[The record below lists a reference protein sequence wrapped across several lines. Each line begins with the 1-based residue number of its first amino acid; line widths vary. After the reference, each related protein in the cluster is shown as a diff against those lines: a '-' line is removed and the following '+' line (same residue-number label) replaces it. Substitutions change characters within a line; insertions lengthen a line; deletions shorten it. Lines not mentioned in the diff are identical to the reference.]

1 MKRIFLAILAFFMI
15 SQLSNAQN
23 QVYNDPIVYVKPNG
37 SNIYDG
43 VGNYFSD
50 AISPSRLMTN
60 IYNGVY
66 SGDVTIRFAGGDYYH
81 TFKFWSVPDTIQ
93 SIRIYGGYNPSSR
106 RRGLPDRDF
115 ENYETIFH
123 ADTTHM
129 VWLEGVGYHNSNG
142 WHTCIVDGITLTSDY
157 HDVNF
162 AAMALVGGDHVVAQ
176 CKFEGFYSSDL
187 LVWLETGGNTVTF
200 VNCLFDNNE
209 VKNLMALCT
218 HVNLINVTIAD
229 NNFADDMFIPFGSYN
244 QFTQTYSTYY
254 YNLYNSIIYG
264 NSNMCMNHN
273 VTYSN
278 HVGYFDVYN
287 SILEDNE
294 GWINDMANNL
304 IGSMYNPIF
313 NTYSAAPYSCDPNNS
328 PAIAAGDASHITLC
342 PHYSALTEEL
352 MDYDVANN
360 DRYWDYS
367 PSTIVDMG
375 AYQNGYDDGS
385 ANYYSVNPSR
395 IRRRTSH
402 KEPETIS
409 LWANGQMLYI
419 KEIQEEG
426 LNLNLYNIMG
436 QIVYTTELQ
445 IGKNAIS
452 LPLALGIYV
461 AKISSNDGKDIISK
475 PISLQ

>member
-1 MKRIFLAILAFFMI
+1 
-15 SQLSNAQN
+15 
-23 QVYNDPIVYVKPNG
+23 
-37 SNIYDG
+37 
-43 VGNYFSD
+43 
-50 AISPSRLMTN
+50 
-60 IYNGVY
+60 
-66 SGDVTIRFAGGDYYH
+66 
-81 TFKFWSVPDTIQ
+81 
-93 SIRIYGGYNPSSR
+93 
-106 RRGLPDRDF
+106 
-115 ENYETIFH
+115 
-123 ADTTHM
+123 
-129 VWLEGVGYHNSNG
+129 
-142 WHTCIVDGITLTSDY
+142 
-157 HDVNF
+157 
-162 AAMALVGGDHVVAQ
+162 
-176 CKFEGFYSSDL
+176 
-187 LVWLETGGNTVTF
+187 
-200 VNCLFDNNE
+200 
-209 VKNLMALCT
+209 
-218 HVNLINVTIAD
+218 
-229 NNFADDMFIPFGSYN
+229 
-244 QFTQTYSTYY
+244 
-254 YNLYNSIIYG
+254 
-264 NSNMCMNHN
+264 MNHN